1 MRISKMKIQVLLEN
15 HTGNDDRLSAEHGL
29 SLYVETGKHRLLA
42 DTGASDLTWDNAA
55 VLGVDLT
62 KIDTVVISHGHYDH
76 AGGLLGFAAKKP
88 DADIYMQRS
97 AGGDFYH
104 DEKYIGIDKRILQ
117 LPRLHLLDGD
127 LVIDEELAL
136 YAGVTGR
143 KLWPRSNRLLSE
155 IRDGNRQQ
163 DEFEHE
169 QFLVITERDESRT
182 GSEDEA
188 GPARQA
194 VRRVMISGCAH
205 NGILNLLDR
214 FRDIYGTDPDV
225 VISGFHMMKR
235 EAYTPEEE
243 AEILETARILTETD
257 TIWYTGHCTGEKAY
271 DLMAPVMGERL
282 QAMHTGMEIRV

>member
-1 MRISKMKIQVLLEN
+1 MKILVLLEN
-15 HTGNDDRLSAEHGL
+15 DPGDDNRLSAEHGL
-29 SLYVETGKHRLLA
+29 SLYVEAEKHRLLA
-42 DTGASDLTWDNAA
+42 DTGASNLTWENAA
-55 VLGVDLT
+55 ALGVDPA

-76 AGGLLGFAAKKP
+76 AGGLLGFAEVNP
-88 DADIYMQRS
+88 TADIYMQRS

-117 LPRLHLLDGD
+117 LPGLHLLDGD
-127 LVIDEELAL
+127 RVIDEELAL
-136 YAGVTGR
+136 HAGVTGR
-143 KLWPRSNRLLSE
+143 KLWPRSNRVLSE
-155 IRDGNRQQ
+155 IRDGIRMQ
-163 DEFEHE
+163 DEFAHE
-169 QFLVITERDESRT
+169 QFLVITEHVTANDTVLEGDVRGERKSES
-182 GSEDEA
+182 
-188 GPARQA
+188 

-243 AEILETARILTETD
+243 EEVLETAQILAQTHTV
-257 TIWYTGHCTGEKAY
+257 WYTGHCTGHKAY

-282 QAMHTGMEIRV
+282 RALHTGMEIFV